1 MDKIV
6 FLDIDGVLN
15 TPGDKN
21 LIDDTFEKNKLNN
34 LVNLLLDTKS
44 NLVIISDR
52 RLIAEERIKIDN
64 LFDKYFILV
73 NYLNFKRTHKNRS
86 DEILEYLKYNPCNHY
101 VILDD
106 NDLGYSESEVLKPHF
121 LDTYKR
127 GFTKDLY
134 FNAIKL
140 LNI

>member
-21 LIDDTFEKNKLNN
+21 LIDDTFEETKSKN
-34 LVNLLLDTKS
+34 LVHLLQDTKS

-52 RLIAEERIKIDN
+52 RLIAEERNKIDN
-64 LFDKYFILV
+64 LFDKYMILV
-73 NYLNFKRTHKNRS
+73 NYLNFRRTHKNRS
-86 DEILEYLKYNPCNHY
+86 DEIIEYLNENPCNHY

-106 NDLGYSESEVLKPHF
+106 NDLGYSESEVLKAHF

-127 GFTKDLY
+127 GFTLDLY
-134 FNAIKL
+134 FKAIEI
-140 LNI
+140 LNL